1 MDCSPLGSS
10 VHGDSP
16 GKNIGVGC
24 HFILQE
30 IFSTQGLNPG
40 LPHCRQTLYCLNHRG
55 SPGHMVTLFIIFDLE
70 TFLSMMCKVMILL
83 DLEGRLRLG
92 GGVVG
97 LGKGDCR
104 APSRGLPKL
113 PFLFLIAQ
121 NSVCS
126 GRGTIGKINTFVG
139 CISKRQKVKVIAF
152 SPMTEN
158 AFLPFNCLT

>member
-1 MDCSPLGSS
+1 MG
-10 VHGDSP
+10 
-16 GKNIGVGC
+16 
-24 HFILQE
+24 ILQARILE
-30 IFSTQGLNPG
+30 WVAISFSRRSSQP
-40 LPHCRQTLYCLNHRG
+40 RALYRLNHRG
-55 SPGHMVTLFIIFDLE
+55 SPGHMVTLFMIFDLE
-70 TFLSMMCKVMILL
+70 TFLSMMCKVMIPL

-113 PFLFLIAQ
+113 PSLFLIAQ
-121 NSVCS
+121 NNVCS

-152 SPMTEN
+152 SPMTEMHSYP
-158 AFLPFNCLT
+158 LII